1 MAVQFDP
8 IAKDESLNTTE
19 LTPRNVAD
27 VLAQEL
33 ANIATA
39 IGSGVVGNSYVLR
52 CPTSGYTSQSV
63 SIWGQSARTFYV
75 ITLTSDS
82 GGNPLTNFHS
92 GMKEDY
98 ALNISGSASDFSK
111 LYAHEI
117 GEGEVTFYFTSA
129 PIAAFNVLIR
139 EAV

>member
-1 MAVQFDP
+1 M
-8 IAKDESLNTTE
+8 K
-19 LTPRNVAD
+19 
-27 VLAQEL
+27 AQEL

-39 IGSGVVGNSYVLR
+39 IGSGVVGNAYVLR

-129 PIAAFNVLIR
+129 PATAFNVIIR